1 MDRQRGL
8 GFAGVL
14 ALLVAIVFVAIFGM
28 KLAPAYL
35 EYFAVKKAVTGMIE
49 SGELRNATVA
59 DVRRAFDR
67 RAVIDDITSIQG
79 ADLEVTKEGTDIVVG
94 FAYEKRIPIVNNV
107 SVLIDFKGSSKKG
120 STKALE

>member
-1 MDRQRGL
+1 MNRQRGL

-14 ALLVAIVFVAIFGM
+14 ALLVGIVFVAIFGM

-59 DVRRAFDR
+59 DVRKAFDR

-94 FAYEKRIPIVNNV
+94 FAYEKRIPIVNNI

-120 STKALE
+120 STKGLE